1 MSAFPKYNSQLSHL
15 TISPVTTICHLDDWN
30 CLSRM
35 ISSPSPSSLLIFL
48 FCPFFYFSFMFLTFL
63 PQGVFPCY
71 SLCYSLECR
80 FLPILSCPAASCLS
94 HHCSDSNITYLEGA
108 VLALASEAEFLS
120 TPITSI
126 ELIQS
131 YFIVMVTLLS
141 ASPSVTP
148 SSFVC
153 LVP

>member
-48 FCPFFYFSFMFLTFL
+48 FCPFFYFLFMFLTFL

-71 SLCYSLECR
+71 SLCYSFECR

-94 HHCSDSNITYLEGA
+94 HHCSDNSITYWNRGRKRRERRKRKKRKRKCTVKLSNVRVMPISTRTLSIFCRMDTTYEA
-108 VLALASEAEFLS
+108 AL
-120 TPITSI
+120 I
-126 ELIQS
+126 
-131 YFIVMVTLLS
+131 
-141 ASPSVTP
+141 
-148 SSFVC
+148 
-153 LVP
+153 